1 MYKTVVIDDMF
12 GISALLT
19 EQRYRKDLDRYRSIH
34 IYRGMPNADYRIVT
48 SLQRICKEKRYALE
62 PSILANFTKYA
73 ALEDPT
79 IETSIWRQMILGQ
92 HHGLPTR
99 LLDWSFSPL
108 VGLHFAT
115 IEGNMENM
123 DAHDSVV
130 WRIDVDELHALLP
143 RKYQETM
150 GRTGSTVFSLK
161 MLQES
166 CSGLQEYDT
175 DMEGRSMLVVE
186 PPSIEQRIIN
196 QYSFFTIVPLDIVD
210 VADFLA
216 RHTQKTVKY
225 VIKKELRWRVRDL
238 LDQLNISERI
248 IYPGLDGLS
257 SWIARHFF
265 VKESE
270 CSAENPDQVRRDD
283 FPSIII

>member
-1 MYKTVVIDDMF
+1 M
-12 GISALLT
+12 
-19 EQRYRKDLDRYRSIH
+19 
-34 IYRGMPNADYRIVT
+34 YRGMPNADYRIVT
-48 SLQRICKEKRYALE
+48 SLQRICKGKRAILE

-79 IETSIWRQMILGQ
+79 IESSVWRQMILGQ

-115 IEGNMENM
+115 IEGDMEKL
-123 DAHDSVV
+123 DDHDSVV
-130 WRIDVDELHALLP
+130 WRIDVDELHDLLP
-143 RKYQETM
+143 QKYQEVM
-150 GRTGSTVFSLK
+150 QRSRSTVFSIK

-166 CSGLQEYDT
+166 CQSLQEYDE
-175 DMEGRSMLVVE
+175 DMAGRAMLVVE

-196 QYSFFTIVPLDIVD
+196 QFSFFAIVPLDIED
-210 VADFLA
+210 VADFLN
-216 RHTQKTVKY
+216 RHTDKTVKY
-225 VIKKELRWRVRDL
+225 IIKKELRWRVRDL

-257 SWIARHFF
+257 SWLARHFF
-265 VKESE
+265 VKETE
-270 CSAENPDQVRRDD
+270 DPGALR
-283 FPSIII
+283 